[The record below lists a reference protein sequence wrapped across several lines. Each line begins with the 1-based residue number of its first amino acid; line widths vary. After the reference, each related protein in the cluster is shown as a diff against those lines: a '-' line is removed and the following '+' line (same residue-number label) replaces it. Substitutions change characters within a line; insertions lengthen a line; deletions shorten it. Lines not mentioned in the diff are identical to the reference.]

1 MYSNRRPS
9 PPPRGSVPLSR
20 SRTSSTLPPSSGTQ
34 RYFAKSPFVDD
45 LYTPSSRG
53 RTSPSSSSA
62 SRGYTSSPSR
72 ATFDDL
78 PLHLS
83 SRLNDSREYMS
94 STRPYRPSS
103 AGGHYES
110 SPSHRTPTSAY
121 GQATAG
127 HSSRMPRSD
136 YAQSHSSALTS
147 NGVTSTLDPYVK
159 EFETVY
165 RSTPSPTLSF
175 NKYKTSTLNP
185 RDYTST
191 SYRAD
196 SGRDVSPSSYRRQS
210 PIPGYRPSS
219 EFRSSPL
226 GGGDHSPI
234 RPRSPS
240 GYTPAHSSTLP
251 SHTSGYSTLSSP
263 VSSTVPSSPTP
274 ESAHEYKSLA
284 SRVFSPE
291 NKPDSNLLDLDLDSK
306 ALIAAVEKTN
316 RSLGSTV
323 NQSAKMLHD
332 MDEKLSEIELRRKRR
347 EASRTPEKVALDL
360 SVGLAATPGKEEFGR
375 KSPSHLSPEY
385 KERIDR
391 ESRSRERTP
400 ILASERT
407 PIGVSDRASKVDE
420 NANYVKSDSA
430 PEELNE
436 KRRDAK
442 NDKERQDIGGRKES
456 VFEVEINNERQVLDA
471 VSKRRKNDS
480 KSGDAKDSVNAN
492 DSNKDKSSNDNKSSE
507 SRVTNETPK
516 SKETPIQETPI
527 QETPIQETRKNSN
540 EQGIES
546 RTESAA
552 ANQEVESSSSQFNCC
567 LPSFADAPPP
577 STYDESRRW
586 SVSKKVS
593 LLKLRIVPQLFP
605 CNLLMVPYLTFH
617 LLQPAPTPAKYN
629 SPFVILVAVVA
640 LVILVVVI
648 TNK

>member
-1 MYSNRRPS
+1 MYSNRRSS
-9 PPPRGSVPLSR
+9 PPPGGSVPLSR
-20 SRTSSTLPPSSGTQ
+20 SRTSATLPPSSGTQ

-53 RTSPSSSSA
+53 RSSPSSSSA

-72 ATFDDL
+72 GTFDDL

-110 SPSHRTPTSAY
+110 SSSHRTPTSAY

-175 NKYKTSTLNP
+175 NKYKTSSLNP
-185 RDYTST
+185 RDYTSN

-196 SGRDVSPSSYRRQS
+196 SGRDVSPNSYRRQS

-274 ESAHEYKSLA
+274 ESAHEYRSLA

-306 ALIAAVEKTN
+306 ALIAAAEKTN

-360 SVGLAATPGKEEFGR
+360 SVGLVATPGREEVGR

-407 PIGVSDRASKVDE
+407 PISVSDRASKVDE

-430 PEELNE
+430 REELNG
-436 KRRDAK
+436 KRDAK
-442 NDKERQDIGGRKES
+442 NEKERQHVGERKES
-456 VFEVEINNERQVLDA
+456 VFEVEVNNERQVLDA

-480 KSGDAKDSVNAN
+480 KSGDAKDSV
-492 DSNKDKSSNDNKSSE
+492 DSNKDKSSINDKSSG
-507 SRVTNETPK
+507 SGATNETPK
-516 SKETPIQETPI
+516 SKETPKETPR
-527 QETPIQETRKNSN
+527 ETPKETRKNSN

-546 RTESAA
+546 RTESA

-577 STYDESRRW
+577 SAYDESRRW

-593 LLKLRIVPQLFP
+593 LLKLRIFPQLFP

-640 LVILVVVI
+640 LVILVVVV